1 MPPKRSILRRLLLIV
16 AALLTSF
23 ASVAQAPPAPGS
35 NDAKAVADFQ
45 QRAKEYLDWRN
56 KIGKRPS
63 AGNSPEKIIA
73 ARRDLANNVRVGRA
87 GAQRGEVFS
96 PDIAD
101 YFRRQ
106 IAATLNG
113 RHGKRIRSSLRH
125 SEPTEMELQ
134 INQSYP
140 EKVAL
145 QSTPPTLLL
154 NLPELP
160 KGLEYRILGR
170 ELVLRDSDANIIVDY
185 LPNALPGKSK

>member
-1 MPPKRSILRRLLLIV
+1 MRGFLISAPV
-16 AALLTSF
+16 VLAALTGL
-23 ASVAQAPPAPGS
+23 AQAPPAPGS
-35 NDAKAVADFQ
+35 SDAKVVADFE
-45 QRAKEYLDWRN
+45 QRAKQYLNWRE
-56 KIGKRPS
+56 KTVGKTP
-63 AGNSPEKIIA
+63 APANSPEKIVA
-73 ARRDLANNVRVGRA
+73 ARRELANNVRVARA
-87 GAQRGEVFS
+87 GAGQGEIFTT
-96 PDIAD
+96 DIAG
-101 YFRRQ
+101 YFHRE

-113 RHGKRIRSSLRH
+113 RHGKQIRSSLRH
-125 SEPTEMELQ
+125 SEPTKIELQ

-185 LPNALPGKSK
+185 VPNALPDISK